1 MAVERHASEWVVRLD
16 KGAEIRGRVSGEVMR
31 TPGFPP
37 GMNAATVM
45 DRPFVPGMAVGEAVR
60 GAPAD
65 QASGACSWRAGRLP
79 AAPALHNAWEESGP

>member
-1 MAVERHASEWVVRLD
+1 MAVGRHALELVVRLD

-37 GMNAATVM
+37 GMNVATVM
-45 DRPFVPGMAVGEAVR
+45 DRPFVPEMAVGEAVR

-65 QASGACSWRAGRLP
+65 HASGACSWRAVRLP
-79 AAPALHNAWEESGP
+79 TAPALHNAWEESGP